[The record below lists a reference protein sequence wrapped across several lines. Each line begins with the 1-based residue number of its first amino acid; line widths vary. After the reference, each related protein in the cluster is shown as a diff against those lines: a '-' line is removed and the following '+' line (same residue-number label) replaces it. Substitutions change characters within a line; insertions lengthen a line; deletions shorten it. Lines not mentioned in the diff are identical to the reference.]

1 MNEPSQ
7 ANVTKDIINNLETNM
22 SPNQMQ
28 IQIDQEV
35 ASRLAAIQLQL
46 TEENNKVL
54 QERMKQVD
62 SLDQQLKKK
71 DLELK
76 EIQIR
81 KE

>member
-1 MNEPSQ
+1 
-7 ANVTKDIINNLETNM
+7 
-22 SPNQMQ
+22 
-28 IQIDQEV
+28 V

-81 KE
+81 KEKEL